1 MMQTRSASFM
11 DLPPLDGPA
20 CARLPVPKVAICY
33 SVMPEPGDR
42 PAQVTPEEAAMPQG
56 HADRQPAVVS
66 GQVTMAPPVPRLER
80 VTGWMREQALD
91 ALVATGTDLVT
102 WLTGYS
108 RYYGGPSAVVVDP
121 SGERT
126 LVVLRDEVPVAER
139 LAGADRVTGY
149 GERGF
154 GLELNPLPL
163 LAAAV
168 RTVAAVASASRVGA
182 AGEDAGQIAGEA
194 AAAAVPA
201 GDVLHHMS
209 LVKDGDELTKIF
221 HAYELCW
228 LAHAAVADGA
238 RAGASEIEMMSAA
251 QAAAQVAH
259 GEPIEFGAD
268 LLAAGNTAQVCGPI
282 AVAGRTRSAT
292 GAPVIADI
300 CVRAD
305 GYWADT
311 CRTHVPGGSSEIDDI
326 RHQLRDIL
334 AAAAGELRAGATG
347 ADVFK
352 AMRARI
358 AAAWPDGEFPHHG
371 GHGVGLSVFDDP
383 HVIPS
388 DPSVLENWMVM
399 ALEPGVYL
407 PGRFGVRHENLFLVT
422 PDGAVELAEAMR
434 RPLSDRALSAWTA

>member
-1 MMQTRSASFM
+1 M
-11 DLPPLDGPA
+11 
-20 CARLPVPKVAICY
+20 
-33 SVMPEPGDR
+33 
-42 PAQVTPEEAAMPQG
+42 
-56 HADRQPAVVS
+56 
-66 GQVTMAPPVPRLER
+66 MAPPRPRLDR
-80 VTGWMREQALD
+80 VTGWMSAQALD
-91 ALVATGTDLVT
+91 ALVVTGADLVT
-102 WLTGYS
+102 WLTGYA
-108 RYYGGPSAVVVDP
+108 RYYGGPSAMVLDP

-126 LVVLRDEVPVAER
+126 LVVPRDEVPVAER
-139 LAGADRVTGY
+139 LADAERVVGY
-149 GERGF
+149 GVRGF

-168 RTVAAVASASRVGA
+168 LGVGAVASAARVGS
-182 AGEDAGQIAGEA
+182 AGEHGGHVAGE
-194 AAAAVPA
+194 VPA
-201 GDVLHHMS
+201 ESVAADDALHRIS
-209 LVKDGDELTKIF
+209 LVKDGDELAKIF

-228 LAHAAVADGA
+228 LAHAAVAEGA

-259 GEPIEFGAD
+259 GEPVEFGAD
-268 LLAAGNTAQVCGPI
+268 LLAAGNTAEVCGPI
-282 AVAGRTRSAT
+282 AVAGRTRAVP

-300 CVRAD
+300 TVGAD

-311 CRTHVPGGSSEIDDI
+311 CRTHVHGVNSEVE
-326 RHQLRDIL
+326 DIL
-334 AAAAGELRAGATG
+334 AQLQGILEAAAGELREAATS
-347 ADVFK
+347 ADVFR

-388 DPSVLENWMVM
+388 DASILESWMVL

-407 PGRFGVRHENLFLVT
+407 PGRFGVRKENLFLVT

-434 RPLSDRALSAWTA
+434 RPLSERALSGWSS

>member
-1 MMQTRSASFM
+1 MA
-11 DLPPLDGPA
+11 
-20 CARLPVPKVAICY
+20 
-33 SVMPEPGDR
+33 
-42 PAQVTPEEAAMPQG
+42 G
-56 HADRQPAVVS
+56 HEDQHVVS
-66 GQVTMAPPVPRLER
+66 DLVTMVPPVPRLER

-91 ALVATGTDLVT
+91 ALVATGTGLVT
-102 WLTGYS
+102 WLTGYA

-121 SGERT
+121 AGERT

-139 LAGADRVTGY
+139 LADADRVTGY

-168 RTVAAVASASRVGA
+168 RAVAAVASAARIGV
-182 AGEDAGQIAGEA
+182 AGEDAGTIGGEA
-194 AAAAVPA
+194 AVAVPA
-201 GDVLHHMS
+201 GDVLHQMS
-209 LVKDGDELTKIF
+209 LVKDGDELAKIF

-228 LAHAAVADGA
+228 LAHAAVAEGA
-238 RAGASEIEMMSAA
+238 QAGASEIEMMSAA

-259 GEPIEFGAD
+259 GEPVEFGAD
-268 LLAAGNTAQVCGPI
+268 LLAAGNTADVCGPI
-282 AVAGRTRSAT
+282 AVAGRTRAAP

-300 CVRAD
+300 CVGAG

-311 CRTHVPGGSSEIDDI
+311 CRTHVPGGSTEIDDI
-326 RHQLRDIL
+326 RGQLRAIM

-347 ADVFK
+347 AAVFK

-371 GHGVGLSVFDDP
+371 GHGVGLNVFDDP

-388 DPSVLENWMVM
+388 DSSTLENWMVM

-434 RPLSDRALSAWTA
+434 RPLSEGALSAWTA